1 MILCFFAYCWRTKVF
16 FSPSGLH
23 FNTKQS
29 NFTFSCESKVV
40 RVFIYTNSPTSIR
53 RVTKNNWHFLSI
65 IFGFQAQIHI
75 ISVSSTFQPFPLTQ
89 FQTSKLDYKL
99 TPWIGCCNCSHYD
112 SKLWY
117 LLMKKDMSF
126 SSFFMGKSHGG
137 KKNHHTKD
145 KSFNKSYVKKMFCY
159 SFVCFIS
166 DVIGITSLA
175 HGCTAGLTLL
185 LYTTF
190 V

>member
-1 MILCFFAYCWRTKVF
+1 
-16 FSPSGLH
+16 
-23 FNTKQS
+23 
-29 NFTFSCESKVV
+29 
-40 RVFIYTNSPTSIR
+40 
-53 RVTKNNWHFLSI
+53 
-65 IFGFQAQIHI
+65 
-75 ISVSSTFQPFPLTQ
+75 
-89 FQTSKLDYKL
+89 
-99 TPWIGCCNCSHYD
+99 
-112 SKLWY
+112 
-117 LLMKKDMSF
+117 MKKDMSF